1 MAEARI
7 AIIGGSGL
15 YEMEGLADVT
25 SVRVETPFGD
35 PSDALVLGTLEGVPV
50 AFLPRHGVGHRI
62 TPTDLP
68 SQANIYA
75 LKSLGVE
82 RIITVTACGSLK
94 EGIAPLEIVIPD
106 QIIDRTGGRANTFF
120 GDGIVAHVAF
130 DDPFCPDLSRWLHEA
145 GSEVGAQVH
154 RGGTFVVI
162 EGPQFSTRA
171 ESAVHRSWGAD
182 IVGMTAVPEA
192 KLAREAEI
200 CYAVLGNVSDYDVW
214 REDYEPVTQEMVALN
229 VHKTVATS
237 KAILRAAIPR
247 IAKTRPCVCATAL
260 EGAIATEPELIPK
273 ERREELRLL
282 LGRYLS

>member
-15 YEMEGLADVT
+15 YEMEGLSDVT

-35 PSDALVLGTLEGVPV
+35 PSDALVLGTLEDVPV

-62 TPTDLP
+62 NPAELP
-68 SQANIYA
+68 SRANIYA

-94 EGIAPLEIVIPD
+94 EGIAPQDIVIPD
-106 QIIDRTGGRANTFF
+106 QIIHRTAGRPNTFF
-120 GDGIVAHVAF
+120 DRGIVAHVAF
-130 DDPFCPDLSRWLHEA
+130 DEPFCPDLSAWLREA
-145 GSEVGAQVH
+145 GDEVGAEVH
-154 RGGTFVVI
+154 LGGTFLVI
-162 EGPQFSTRA
+162 EGPQFSTKA
-171 ESAVHRSWGAD
+171 ESAVHRRWGTD

-200 CYAVLGNVSDYDVW
+200 CYAALANVTDYDVW
-214 REDYEPVTQEMVALN
+214 HEDVEPVTQEMVALN
-229 VHKTVATS
+229 VQKNVAAS

-247 IAKTRPCVCATAL
+247 IAETRPCVCATAL
-260 EGAIATEPELIPK
+260 EGAIATDPALIPK
-273 ERREELRLL
+273 KRREELALL
-282 LGRYLS
+282 LDRYLS